1 MKKTRFTETQIVK
14 AIQEEAAGRNA
25 NDICRDMGV
34 SKATFYNWKK
44 KYAGMEVNQVK
55 QLKELQEENR
65 KLKAMYADLALDHRI
80 LKDIIEKKSK
90 ALSEAA
96 VGGRSK
102 SRSIHQHRQ
111 SLPDS
116 RTIHLSRL
124 LQKPQR

>member
-25 NDICRDMGV
+25 NDLCRDMGV

-55 QLKELQEENR
+55 QFKELQEENR

-80 LKDIIEKKSK
+80 LKDIIEKK
-90 ALSEAA
+90 
-96 VGGRSK
+96 
-102 SRSIHQHRQ
+102 I
-111 SLPDS
+111 
-116 RTIHLSRL
+116 
-124 LQKPQR
+124 